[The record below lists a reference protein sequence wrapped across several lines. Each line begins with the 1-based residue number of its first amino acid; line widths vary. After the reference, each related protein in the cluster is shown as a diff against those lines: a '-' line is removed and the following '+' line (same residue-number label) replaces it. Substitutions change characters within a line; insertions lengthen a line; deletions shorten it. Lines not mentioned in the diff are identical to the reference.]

1 AEAGRFQAVRSNFAD
16 VGRAVRECE
25 LLLLQ
30 QPALAPEAESPAS
43 PPPQATAEQERK
55 DSAAAAA
62 AAVAGVPPRTT
73 SALPLV
79 DGILVDLGVS
89 SHQIDDGARGFSFS
103 ADGPLDMRME
113 GAGGGDF
120 VDERGV
126 APTSREDEDRAV
138 EKVGR

>member
-1 AEAGRFQAVRSNFAD
+1 LSALGAGARVIGLDRDPDALREASERLAAEAEAGRFQAVRSNFAD

-89 SHQIDDGARGFSFS
+89 SHQIDDGARGFSF
-103 ADGPLDMRME
+103 
-113 GAGGGDF
+113 
-120 VDERGV
+120 
-126 APTSREDEDRAV
+126 
-138 EKVGR
+138 